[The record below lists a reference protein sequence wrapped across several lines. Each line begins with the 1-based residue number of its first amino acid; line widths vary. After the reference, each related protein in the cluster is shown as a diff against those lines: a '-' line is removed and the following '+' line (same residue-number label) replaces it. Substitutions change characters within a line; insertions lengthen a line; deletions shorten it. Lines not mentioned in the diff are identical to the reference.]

1 MTATSQG
8 ATNRRKGHETERM
21 VVRWLR
27 QVGWPDACTT
37 RAKLGHDGWSAPGDV
52 SWHPLIVLE
61 VKDVAKSAFPT
72 WCRQAVAASAPGQVP
87 CVVRRTRGVADVSQW
102 RVRVRRWEWVDV
114 LGQVPAV
121 DYKSVH
127 FVPNA
132 DVSMSRWVDV
142 SMDELANAVAAVD
155 RSGDR

>member
-1 MTATSQG
+1 
-8 ATNRRKGHETERM
+8 M

-61 VKDVAKSAFPT
+61 VKNLTASAWPT

-87 CVVRRTRGVADVSQW
+87 CVVRRTRGVADVAQW
-102 RVRVRRWEWVDV
+102 RVRVQLAALHELGVVLVANRLELVD
-114 LGQVPAV
+114 GEPWAV
-121 DYKSVH
+121 TDM
-127 FVPNA
+127 A
-132 DVSMSRWVDV
+132 A
-142 SMDELANAVAAVD
+142 LAAMVRGIDA
-155 RSGDR
+155 

>member
-61 VKDVAKSAFPT
+61 VKNLTASAWPT

-87 CVVRRTRGVADVSQW
+87 CVVRRTRGVADVAAW
-102 RVRVRRWEWVDV
+102 ETRVQLAALHELGVVLVADRLEMVDGEPWAVTDMAALAAMVRGID
-114 LGQVPAV
+114 A
-121 DYKSVH
+121 
-127 FVPNA
+127 
-132 DVSMSRWVDV
+132 
-142 SMDELANAVAAVD
+142 
-155 RSGDR
+155 

>member
-52 SWHPLIVLE
+52 SFHPLIVLE
-61 VKDVAKSAFPT
+61 VKNLTASSWPT

-102 RVRVRRWEWVDV
+102 ETRVQLAALHELGVVLVANRLELVDGDAWVGTTMAALASMVRWID
-114 LGQVPAV
+114 A
-121 DYKSVH
+121 
-127 FVPNA
+127 
-132 DVSMSRWVDV
+132 
-142 SMDELANAVAAVD
+142 
-155 RSGDR
+155 

>member
-52 SWHPLIVLE
+52 SFHPLIVLE
-61 VKDVAKSAFPT
+61 VKDVQSGSRWPT

-87 CVVRRTRGVADVSQW
+87 CVVRRTRGNPD
-102 RVRVRRWEWVDV
+102 
-114 LGQVPAV
+114 
-121 DYKSVH
+121 
-127 FVPNA
+127 
-132 DVSMSRWVDV
+132 
-142 SMDELANAVAAVD
+142 VAAWETRVQLAALHELETAKANRLELVD
-155 RSGDR
+155 GGAWVGTTMAALASMVRWIDA

>member
-61 VKDVAKSAFPT
+61 VKDVANSAFPT

-87 CVVRRTRGVADVSQW
+87 CVVRRTRGVADVAAW
-102 RVRVRRWEWVDV
+102 RVRVRAMEWGDV
-114 LGQVPAV
+114 LGQRLAL
-121 DYKSVH
+121 
-127 FVPNA
+127 A
-132 DVSMSRWVDV
+132 DVVCLRDADGSMRGWADV

-155 RSGDR
+155 RSGDA

>member
-8 ATNRRKGHETERM
+8 ATNRRMGHETERR

-52 SWHPLIVLE
+52 SFHPLIVLE
-61 VKDVAKSAFPT
+61 VKDVQSGSRWPT

-87 CVVRRTRGVADVSQW
+87 CVVRRTRGNPDVAAWETRVQLAALHELGVVLVADQLEPVESAG
-102 RVRVRRWEWVDV
+102 VRTWWAVTTMAALASMVRGID
-114 LGQVPAV
+114 A
-121 DYKSVH
+121 
-127 FVPNA
+127 
-132 DVSMSRWVDV
+132 
-142 SMDELANAVAAVD
+142 
-155 RSGDR
+155 

>member
-8 ATNRRKGHETERM
+8 ATNRRTGHETERR

-52 SWHPLIVLE
+52 SFHPLIVLE
-61 VKDVAKSAFPT
+61 VKAVQSGSRWPT

-102 RVRVRRWEWVDV
+102 RVRVRGWEWLTV
-114 LGQVPAV
+114 LGQTPAREDPTYPV
-121 DYKSVH
+121 DH
-127 FVPNA
+127 DGDDWP
-132 DVSMSRWVDV
+132 WLEV

-155 RSGDR
+155 RSGDK